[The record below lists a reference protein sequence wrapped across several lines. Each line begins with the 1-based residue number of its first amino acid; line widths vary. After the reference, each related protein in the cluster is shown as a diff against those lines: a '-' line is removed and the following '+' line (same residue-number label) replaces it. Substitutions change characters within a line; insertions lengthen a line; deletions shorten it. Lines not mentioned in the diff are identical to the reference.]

1 MQAKNEINV
10 TFKSRLADLVRERG
24 YRTKAAL
31 ARAIGVTHV
40 SAANYL
46 NGRVPE
52 PETLVE
58 ISCHFGVSIDW
69 LLKAEALRERPDS
82 AKPPASRRPLANRAQ
97 FAKTPGPP
105 AVPGP
110 ATDLGWMRRLDDKT
124 LEQLVR
130 GLADTLP
137 GENGDERLSVLSKLR
152 VAVIELLAR
161 LAPGGNLAPKP

>member
-10 TFKSRLADLVRERG
+10 TFKRRLADLVRERG

-58 ISCHFGVSIDW
+58 ISYHFGVSIDW
-69 LLKAEALRERPDS
+69 LLNEAASRDRPDS
-82 AKPPASRRPLANRAQ
+82 AKPPRSPRPTAHRAHS
-97 FAKTPGPP
+97 A
-105 AVPGP
+105 
-110 ATDLGWMRRLDDKT
+110 
-124 LEQLVR
+124 
-130 GLADTLP
+130 
-137 GENGDERLSVLSKLR
+137 
-152 VAVIELLAR
+152 
-161 LAPGGNLAPKP
+161 

>member
-40 SAANYL
+40 AAANYL

-52 PETLVE
+52 PETLVQM
-58 ISCHFGVSIDW
+58 SSHFGVSIDW
-69 LLKAEALRERPDS
+69 LLKEDALRERPQP
-82 AKPPASRRPLANRAQ
+82 ANPPPARRPMANRARL
-97 FAKTPGPP
+97 AAPP
-105 AVPGP
+105 AAP
-110 ATDLGWMRRLDDKT
+110 ALPAPAPDLGWMQRLDDQT

-137 GENGDERLSVLSKLR
+137 GDNGDERLSVLSKLR
-152 VAVIELLAR
+152 VAVIDLLAR
-161 LAPGGNLAPKP
+161 LCPGGNLG

>member
-10 TFKSRLADLVRERG
+10 TFKRRLADLVRERG

-58 ISCHFGVSIDW
+58 MSYHFGVSIDW
-69 LLKAEALRERPDS
+69 LLKEDALRERPDA
-82 AKPPASRRPLANRAQ
+82 AKPPAPPRRPIANRAQ
-97 FAKTPGPP
+97 FAKPP
-105 AVPGP
+105 AVPGSAP
-110 ATDLGWMRRLDDKT
+110 DLGWMRRLDDKT

-137 GENGDERLSVLSKLR
+137 GGNGDERLSLLSKLR

-161 LAPGGNLAPKP
+161 LAPGGNLEQKP

>member
-58 ISCHFGVSIDW
+58 ISYHFGVSVDW
-69 LLKAEALRERPDS
+69 LLKEDASRERPDS
-82 AKPPASRRPLANRAQ
+82 AKPPRSRRPIANRAQ
-97 FAKTPGPP
+97 LGKPP
-105 AVPGP
+105 AAPEP

-152 VAVIELLAR
+152 VAVIELMAR
-161 LAPGGNLAPKP
+161 LAPGGNLGPKP

>member
-1 MQAKNEINV
+1 MQAKNEMNV
-10 TFKSRLADLVRERG
+10 TFKRRLADLVRERG
-24 YRTKAAL
+24 YSTKAAL

-58 ISCHFGVSIDW
+58 LSHHFGISIDW
-69 LLKAEALRERPDS
+69 LLKEDALRERPAAAKPTAPRRPITNRAPF
-82 AKPPASRRPLANRAQ
+82 AKPPAA
-97 FAKTPGPP
+97 P

-110 ATDLGWMRRLDDKT
+110 VPDLGWMQRLDDQT

-137 GENGDERLSVLSKLR
+137 DENGDERLSVLSKLR
-152 VAVIELLAR
+152 VAVIELMAR
-161 LAPGGNLAPKP
+161 LAPGGNLGPKP

>member
-58 ISCHFGVSIDW
+58 ISYHFGVSVDW
-69 LLKAEALRERPDS
+69 LLKEDASRERPAS
-82 AKPPASRRPLANRAQ
+82 AKPPPARRPIANRAQ
-97 FAKTPGPP
+97 LGKPP
-105 AVPGP
+105 AAPEP

-137 GENGDERLSVLSKLR
+137 GENGDERLSLLSKLR
-152 VAVIELLAR
+152 VAVIELMAR
-161 LAPGGNLAPKP
+161 LAPGGNLGPKP

>member
-58 ISCHFGVSIDW
+58 MSYHFGVSIDW
-69 LLKAEALRERPDS
+69 LLKEDALRERPDA
-82 AKPPASRRPLANRAQ
+82 AKPPTPPRRPIANRAQ
-97 FAKTPGPP
+97 FGKPP
-105 AVPGP
+105 AVP
-110 ATDLGWMRRLDDKT
+110 ATAPDLGRMRRLDDNT
-124 LEQLVR
+124 LDNV
-130 GLADTLP
+130 TI
-137 GENGDERLSVLSKLR
+137 R
-152 VAVIELLAR
+152 VAY
-161 LAPGGNLAPKP
+161 

>member
-1 MQAKNEINV
+1 MQAKTEINV

-58 ISCHFGVSIDW
+58 ISYHFGVSVDW
-69 LLKAEALRERPDS
+69 LLKEDALRERPDA
-82 AKPPASRRPLANRAQ
+82 AKPPAPSRRPIANRAQ
-97 FAKTPGPP
+97 FGKPP
-105 AVPGP
+105 AAPEP
-110 ATDLGWMRRLDDKT
+110 ATDLGWMRRLNDKT

-152 VAVIELLAR
+152 VAVIELMAR
-161 LAPGGNLAPKP
+161 LASGGNLGPKP

>member
-1 MQAKNEINV
+1 MQAKKEINV
-10 TFKSRLADLVRERG
+10 TFKQRLAGLVRERG

-58 ISCHFGVSIDW
+58 ISYHFGVSVDW
-69 LLKAEALRERPDS
+69 LLKEDASRERPDS
-82 AKPPASRRPLANRAQ
+82 AKPPPSRRPIANRAQ
-97 FAKTPGPP
+97 LGKLS
-105 AVPGP
+105 AVPEP
-110 ATDLGWMRRLDDKT
+110 APDLGWMRRLDDKT

-152 VAVIELLAR
+152 VAVIELMTR
-161 LAPGGNLAPKP
+161 LAPGGNLGPKP

>member
-58 ISCHFGVSIDW
+58 ISYHFGVSVDW
-69 LLKAEALRERPDS
+69 LLKEDALRERPDS
-82 AKPPASRRPLANRAQ
+82 AKPSPSRRPIANRAQ
-97 FAKTPGPP
+97 LGKPP
-105 AVPGP
+105 AVPAVPEP

-152 VAVIELLAR
+152 VAVIELMAR
-161 LAPGGNLAPKP
+161 LAPGGNLGPKP